1 MATGLVAD
9 KTSTH
14 YCLPLHKRYSFT
26 HFDLTEVFEAVLTF
40 ANNSVNMPWT
50 QMVFPRWNSL
60 QRKWLTLITFI
71 VNIENFDTAFI
82 LANIKCP
89 LQGDFIISS

>member
-9 KTSTH
+9 KTSAH

-50 QMVFPRWNSL
+50 QMGFSHVKF
-60 QRKWLTLITFI
+60 ITKEM
-71 VNIENFDTAFI
+71 NDTHYFHC
-82 LANIKCP
+82 KHRE
-89 LQGDFIISS
+89 F